1 MSVLI
6 VVACHNKLI
15 HVCVCSK
22 NRYASNTLDLYLT
35 DNLGGFL
42 LNEKYDTKQTC
53 T

>member
-1 MSVLI
+1 MIVLV
-6 VVACHNKLI
+6 VVACYIKLI
-15 HVCVCSK
+15 QVCVCLK
-22 NRYASNTLDLYLT
+22 NRYGSNTLDLYLT